1 MNYSNEDLYSHSID
15 YSIDQANYNDHS
27 NLHEHNPYDTHHD
40 HSSHNENDGSY
51 YGNDHDHS
59 SYDHYNSD
67 DSYFSDDSHHN
78 HTSTNGFHDSQHSS
92 YEELNNDENHIDTQ
106 RSGSEQN
113 PFPKSTPNYHDGEM
127 IVFEKE
133 GQTMTGKILSIHW
146 ESNHYVFKVEKKNSG
161 TVFVVYGADIL
172 GAA

>member
-1 MNYSNEDLYSHSID
+1 
-15 YSIDQANYNDHS
+15 
-27 NLHEHNPYDTHHD
+27 
-40 HSSHNENDGSY
+40 
-51 YGNDHDHS
+51 
-59 SYDHYNSD
+59 
-67 DSYFSDDSHHN
+67 
-78 HTSTNGFHDSQHSS
+78 
-92 YEELNNDENHIDTQ
+92 
-106 RSGSEQN
+106 
-113 PFPKSTPNYHDGEM
+113 M